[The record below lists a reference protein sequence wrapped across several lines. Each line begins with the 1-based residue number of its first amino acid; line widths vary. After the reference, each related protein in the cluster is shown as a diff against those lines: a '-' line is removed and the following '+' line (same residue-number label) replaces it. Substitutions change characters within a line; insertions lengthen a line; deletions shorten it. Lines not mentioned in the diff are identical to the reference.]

1 MIFLPFELYQI
12 PHMGKYF
19 HVDQARRT
27 CITAYPNMVTKSQM
41 YMENHVIS
49 KKKMNKKVKGYM
61 LRILQRFGRCFEKHS
76 TAKKQRKHT
85 HKDSTKTYLTTEIWH
100 FLPAFVILKLF
111 LPLDR
116 SSICFEDGSLLLVLR
131 SSSHKMLLC

>member
-1 MIFLPFELYQI
+1 
-12 PHMGKYF
+12 
-19 HVDQARRT
+19 
-27 CITAYPNMVTKSQM
+27 M

-49 KKKMNKKVKGYM
+49 KKKMNQKVKGCYVKN
-61 LRILQRFGRCFEKHS
+61 FATFCRCFEKHS

-116 SSICFEDGSLLLVLR
+116 SSICFEDGGLLLALR
-131 SSSHKMLLC
+131 NSHEMWLC